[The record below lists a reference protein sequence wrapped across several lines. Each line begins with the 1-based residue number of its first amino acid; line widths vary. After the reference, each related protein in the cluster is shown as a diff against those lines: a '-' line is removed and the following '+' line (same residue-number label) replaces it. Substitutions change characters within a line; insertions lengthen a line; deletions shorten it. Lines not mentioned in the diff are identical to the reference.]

1 MPKPPE
7 AAGVVRRGG
16 AGRPEVALTYDD
28 GPGRST
34 REVMDVLEKHR
45 ARATFFMLGTEVQ
58 RDPGLAREVLAR
70 GHEVGSHSM
79 RHLNHVEVGAERAV
93 EDMLA
98 GADAIAEALGV
109 EPRLYRAPYG
119 GFVPATVAEAQ
130 RRGWTCVHW
139 SAVGRDWEVDATAQS
154 VADRVMRKLSAGLI
168 ALLHDSPRTK
178 PRDPEPV
185 TGATA
190 ILLDELAARSLRQRT
205 VGEMLA

>member
-16 AGRPEVALTYDD
+16 GERPEVALTYDD

-34 REVMDVLEKHR
+34 RDVMDVLEKHG
-45 ARATFFMLGTEVQ
+45 ARATFFMLGTEAQ
-58 RDPGLAREVLAR
+58 RDPELVREVAAR

-79 RHLNHVEVGAERAV
+79 RHLNHVAVGAERAV
-93 EDMLA
+93 ADMLE

-119 GFVPATVAEAQ
+119 GFVPATIAEAD

-139 SAVGRDWEVDATAQS
+139 SAVGRDWEPDATAQS
-154 VADRVMRKLSAGLI
+154 VADRVISKLSAGTI
-168 ALLHDSPRTK
+168 VLLHDSPRTEAVH
-178 PRDPEPV
+178 PAPV
-185 TGATA
+185 TGATE
-190 ILLDELAARSLRQRT
+190 ILLDELATRSLRPRT
-205 VGEMLA
+205 VGDMLS